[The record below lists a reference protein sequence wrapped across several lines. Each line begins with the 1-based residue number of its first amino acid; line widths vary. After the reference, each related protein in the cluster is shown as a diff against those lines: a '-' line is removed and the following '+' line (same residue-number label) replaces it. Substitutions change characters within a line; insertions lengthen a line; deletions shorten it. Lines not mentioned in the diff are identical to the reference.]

1 MTRLNLARD
10 FVALVLFYATLYTGA
25 VFGHAFGL

>member
-1 MTRLNLARD
+1 MSGLNLARE
-10 FVALVLFYATLYTGA
+10 FLALVLFYATLYTGA